1 MSDDRLIK
9 ALEHANYK
17 ATIVQQRENLKLR
30 YANALLHAHNG
41 GLFTVTPSLL
51 AMVDLVVRQGRTEM
65 VLIDDKT
72 LPIKIDDPA
81 VFLDDILS
89 VYAEASN
96 EYLVGWEALRKARSV
111 KAAIA

>member
-1 MSDDRLIK
+1 MSDDDRLMK

-41 GLFTVTPSLL
+41 GLFTVTPALL
-51 AMVDLVVRQGRTEM
+51 ALVDLAVRHGQSEM

-72 LPIKIDDPA
+72 LPIKIADPA
-81 VFLDDILS
+81 AFLDDILS
-89 VYAEASN
+89 VYAEANN
-96 EYLVGWEALRKARSV
+96 EYLVG
-111 KAAIA
+111 